1 MRKLLYSKSRA
12 AKTITISKRE
22 AEEGVEHFLLLGEV
36 ECWLQSHS

>member
-1 MRKLLYSKSRA
+1 MRKLFYSKPRA
-12 AKTITISKRE
+12 AKPIIIPKRE